1 MIRDICAASLA
12 IIPEHIGYLGIEL
25 QKARE
30 CLKSDRAYIQD
41 R

>member
-30 CLKSDRAYIQD
+30 CLKSDRVYIQD